1 MEIPQKLLKK
11 INFDFYDLKT
21 YKDLMKLLSSN
32 YKFKLFDEKNKIS
45 GIYLRHDI
53 DVHPVIVEELLSIY
67 SEYKIKANF
76 FFLINSPNYNVFSND
91 FKLLVNKLKK
101 KKHLVGM
108 HICNDL
114 KWSQRDIHQFQDYFE
129 KNLGFNK
136 AFSFHQPNKE
146 NIKMKMKNIVN
157 VYDSRFFS
165 DDKYISDSNKKNSF
179 LSKLI
184 NFVNMKKK
192 TFQVLV
198 HPIWWNS
205 NKNNLDKKIKKILS
219 NQYNDY
225 ISSISKKL
233 VIR

>member
-11 INFDFYDLKT
+11 INSDFYDLKT

-101 KKHLVGM
+101 K
-108 HICNDL
+108 
-114 KWSQRDIHQFQDYFE
+114 
-129 KNLGFNK
+129 
-136 AFSFHQPNKE
+136 
-146 NIKMKMKNIVN
+146 NI
-157 VYDSRFFS
+157 
-165 DDKYISDSNKKNSF
+165 
-179 LSKLI
+179 
-184 NFVNMKKK
+184 
-192 TFQVLV
+192 
-198 HPIWWNS
+198 
-205 NKNNLDKKIKKILS
+205 
-219 NQYNDY
+219 
-225 ISSISKKL
+225 
-233 VIR
+233 